1 MAIVKLNYNGTE
13 IPLSVGY
20 YALKRYKMD
29 TGREFTDIDD
39 DIETLEVLFW
49 YALEAGYK
57 HEQKDNP
64 FKREDAEIILDSV
77 MMDFVAR
84 IPDFFPQSPTEI
96 SVQETTKPKPK
107 NLNSGGRKSS
117 ARK

>member
-1 MAIVKLNYNGTE
+1 MAVIKLKYKETE

-29 TGREFTDIDD
+29 TGREFTDVDD

-57 HEQKDNP
+57 HEQKENP

-77 MMDFVAR
+77 MMEFVAR
-84 IPDFFPQSPTEI
+84 IPDFFPQSPTET
-96 SVQETTKPKPK
+96 SVQGTNTPNPK
-107 NLNSGGRKSS
+107 NLNSGGKKSS